1 MSVSCS
7 CSKHSIT
14 HLIAAAAFTVTL
26 PTKITLDIKGYE
38 VFYGKIFNWLIESS
52 PFYLVGELAIYFVS
66 QLFILDALV
75 DDVVTQD
82 LERINKVKH

>member
-1 MSVSCS
+1 M
-7 CSKHSIT
+7 
-14 HLIAAAAFTVTL
+14 
-26 PTKITLDIKGYE
+26 
-38 VFYGKIFNWLIESS
+38 IESS
-52 PFYLVGELAIYFVS
+52 PFYLVGELAIDFVS